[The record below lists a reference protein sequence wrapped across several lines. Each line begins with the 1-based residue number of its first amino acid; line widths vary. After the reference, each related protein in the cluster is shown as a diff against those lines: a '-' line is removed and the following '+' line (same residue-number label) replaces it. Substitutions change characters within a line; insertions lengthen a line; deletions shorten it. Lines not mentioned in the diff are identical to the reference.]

1 MPCKPARS
9 KADPADYEIG
19 PIRKS
24 WKNRIKVAL
33 VYPNTYPVGMSNLG
47 FQTVYKQLNQI
58 EHVVCERSFLPQNGP
73 PQNRAIVTLESGK
86 RLSAFDIIAFSI
98 SFENDYPNIL
108 TVLEMA
114 DLPFKTSQRRASDPL
129 IIAGGVACFLNPEPL
144 TPFIDVFFIGES
156 EPVLAAFFDLF
167 DPGANR
173 DENLKSLVRQ
183 ISCLYVP
190 SFYSVS
196 YKTDGTLRTFEP
208 QADVPAKIKRAY
220 ARDLSQIS
228 TDSAIITPRTT
239 FADTFLIETSR
250 GCPHG
255 CRFCCA
261 GFIYRPPRFRT
272 SESILN
278 SLQKGA
284 DLTPKL
290 GLVGAAVSDL
300 PGIREL
306 CKRILQ
312 VYTPDDPKHGS
323 HGSDFKISFSSLRA
337 DALSPELLE
346 LLRKGN
352 VKTVSIAPDAGSER
366 MRRVINKGI
375 DEAAILDAAERLVLN
390 GIPNLKLYFM
400 VGLPTETFS
409 DVDAIVALCKRVK
422 HLFLK
427 SSQARKR
434 IGEITVSLNSFVPKH
449 FTPFQWVAMDDVR
462 QLKNKI
468 KRVKQGLK
476 RVANVRVH
484 ADIPRW
490 AYVQGLLAR
499 GDRKVARILALAHR
513 NKGNWAKT
521 LKESPVN
528 ADFYVLRERALDELL
543 AWDFIDHGL
552 KSAFLKKEY
561 QKALNGRTSPACP
574 LEKCTLCGVCKE
586 EYGRD

>member
-1 MPCKPARS
+1 MSRKPA
-9 KADPADYEIG
+9 KTHAAPVDYEIG
-19 PIRKS
+19 LIRKS
-24 WKNRIKVAL
+24 WENRTKVAL

-58 EHVVCERSFLPQNGP
+58 EHVVCERSFLPQNSP
-73 PQNRAIVTLESGK
+73 TQNRSIVTLESG
-86 RLSAFDIIAFSI
+86 RHLSDFDIIAFSI

-114 DLPFKTSQRRASDPL
+114 NLPFKTSQRTASHPL
-129 IIAGGVACFLNPEPL
+129 IIAGGVACLLNPEPL
-144 TPFIDVFFIGES
+144 APFIDVFFIGES
-156 EPVLAAFFDLF
+156 EPILALFFDFF

-173 DENLKSLVRQ
+173 ETNLKSLVRQ
-183 ISCLYVP
+183 IPCLYVP

-196 YKTDGTLRTFEP
+196 YKADGTLRTFEP
-208 QADVPAKIKRAY
+208 QADVPVKIKRAS
-220 ARDLSQIS
+220 ARNLSQIS

-272 SESILN
+272 PESIFN
-278 SLQKGA
+278 TLQKGA
-284 DLTPKL
+284 ELTHKF

-306 CKRILQ
+306 CNHILQ
-312 VYTPDDPKHGS
+312 AYPPDDPR

-352 VKTVSIAPDAGSER
+352 VKTVSLAPDAGSER
-366 MRRVINKGI
+366 MRRVINKGL
-375 DEAAILDAAERLVLN
+375 DQAAILDAAEQLVLN
-390 GIPNLKLYFM
+390 GIPNLRLYFM
-400 VGLPTETFS
+400 VGLPAETFA

-427 SSQARKR
+427 SSKARKR
-434 IGEITVSLNSFVPKH
+434 IGEITVSLNSFVPKP
-449 FTPFQWVAMDDVR
+449 FTPFQWVPMDDVR

-543 AWDFIDHGL
+543 PWDFIDHDL

-561 QKALNGRTSPACP
+561 QKALNGQMSPACP

-586 EYGRD
+586 E

>member
-1 MPCKPARS
+1 MSWKPAKS
-9 KADPADYEIG
+9 HADPADYEIG
-19 PIRKS
+19 LIRKS
-24 WKNRIKVAL
+24 WDNRIKVAL

-58 EHVVCERSFLPQNGP
+58 EHVVCERSFLPQNSP
-73 PQNRAIVTLESGK
+73 TQNRSIVTLESGK
-86 RLSAFDIIAFSI
+86 HLSDFDIIAFSI

-114 DLPFKTSQRRASDPL
+114 NLPFKTSQRPVSHPL

-144 TPFIDVFFIGES
+144 APFIDVFFIGES
-156 EPVLAAFFDLF
+156 EPMLAAFFDLF

-173 DENLKSLVRQ
+173 EKNLKNLARQ
-183 ISCLYVP
+183 IPCLYVP
-190 SFYSVS
+190 SFYAVS
-196 YKTDGTLRTFEP
+196 YKADGTLRAFEP
-208 QADVPAKIKRAY
+208 QADVPTKIKRAY

-228 TDSAIITPRTT
+228 TNSAIITPRTT

-250 GCPHG
+250 GCSHG

-278 SLQKGA
+278 TLQKGA
-284 DLTPKL
+284 DLTHKF
-290 GLVGAAVSDL
+290 GFVGAAVSDL

-306 CKRILQ
+306 CNRILQ
-312 VYTPDDPKHGS
+312 TYTPDDPRPA
-323 HGSDFKISFSSLRA
+323 SDFKISFSSLRA

-375 DEAAILDAAERLVLN
+375 DQAAILDAAERLVLN

-422 HLFLK
+422 HRFLK

-434 IGEITVSLNSFVPKH
+434 IGEITVSLNSFVSKP
-449 FTPFQWVAMDDVR
+449 FTPFQWIAMDDVR

-468 KRVKQGLK
+468 KRVKLGLK

-499 GDRKVARILALAHR
+499 GDRKVADILAMAHH

-543 AWDFIDHGL
+543 PWDFIDHGL

-561 QKALNGRTSPACP
+561 QKALDGQTSPACP
-574 LEKCTLCGVCKE
+574 LEKCTLCGVCNE
-586 EYGRD
+586 AYSRD